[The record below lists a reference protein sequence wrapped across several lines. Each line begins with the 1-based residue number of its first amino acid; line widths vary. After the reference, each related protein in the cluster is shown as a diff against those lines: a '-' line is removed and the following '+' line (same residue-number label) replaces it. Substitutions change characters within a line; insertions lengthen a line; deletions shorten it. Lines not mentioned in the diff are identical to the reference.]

1 MLNRTDHDLNK
12 EVGLRIHEVIPD
24 ITLEWL
30 WLGETHLLTGRTLNE
45 LRQAAAR
52 IGEKFE

>member
-12 EVGLRIHEVIPD
+12 EVGLRIHEIIPD